1 MPFSADALLTQASY
15 TSWRLLLEYPMAGSR
30 KLGLPPMP
38 VSTILTPNERMR
50 VDAAAQGLYSALHR
64 ESLDEVIAD
73 LRERRAGAVLVS
85 IARYGLHS
93 SARMAAMVREF
104 PRIPAMA
111 LLTEVQY
118 TTPQSVL
125 ALGQLGVRI
134 LIDARQPSGWQ
145 TLRDIL
151 TAERSNDLQ
160 RTALGH
166 LSADLTSAPNDCWRF
181 FEVLFSQTPQVHTV
195 RQLSRQLC
203 ILPSTLMSRF
213 FRAQLPPPKR
223 YLALARLIRAAR
235 LFENPGLSVASVAN
249 YLDYSSPQ
257 SFGRHIRTMMKMSP
271 VHFREVYDGAGML
284 LYFREQLILPYVHIL
299 CSFRPA
305 VTYPGWVTR
314 QQKLELRLRQSMRR

>member
-1 MPFSADALLTQASY
+1 MAS
-15 TSWRLLLEYPMAGSR
+15 SKSVP
-30 KLGLPPMP
+30 PPMP
-38 VSTILTPNERMR
+38 VTTMLTPGERAR

-104 PRIPAMA
+104 PRVPAMA
-111 LLTEVQY
+111 LLTETQY
-118 TTPQSVL
+118 TTPQSL
-125 ALGQLGVRI
+125 LSLGQMGVRI

-151 TAERSNDLQ
+151 AAERSNDLQ
-160 RTALGH
+160 RTVLGY
-166 LSADLTSAPNDCWRF
+166 LSADLTGAPPDCWRF
-181 FEVLFSQTPQVHTV
+181 FELLFSHSPRVHNV

-213 FRAQLPPPKR
+213 FRAHLPPPKR
-223 YLALARLIRAAR
+223 YLALARLIRAAK

-257 SFGRHIRTMMKMSP
+257 SFGRHVRAMMHMSP
-271 VHFREVYDGAGML
+271 VDFRERYDGAGML
-284 LYFREQLILPYVHIL
+284 LYFREQLVLPYLEALRV
-299 CSFRPA
+299 FRPA
-305 VTYPGWVTR
+305 AAPPGWIKRQRNLDARSRSRVTP
-314 QQKLELRLRQSMRR
+314 KA

>member
-1 MPFSADALLTQASY
+1 
-15 TSWRLLLEYPMAGSR
+15 
-30 KLGLPPMP
+30 MP
-38 VSTILTPNERMR
+38 VSTVLTPGERAR
-50 VDAAAQGLYSALHR
+50 VDAAAQGLYPVLHR

-85 IARYGLHS
+85 IAKYGLYT

-104 PRIPAMA
+104 PRVPAMA
-111 LLTEVQY
+111 LLTESQY

-151 TAERSNDLQ
+151 VAERSSDLQ
-160 RTALGH
+160 RTALGY
-166 LSADLTSAPNDCWRF
+166 LSSDLAGAPTDCWRF
-181 FEVLFSQTPQVHTV
+181 FELLFSTNPQIHTV
-195 RQLSRQLC
+195 RQLSRHLA

-213 FRAQLPPPKR
+213 FRAHLPPPKR
-223 YLALARLIRAAR
+223 YLALARLIRAAK
-235 LFENPGLSVASVAN
+235 LFENPGISIASVAN

-271 VHFREVYDGAGML
+271 VNFRQRYDGSGMLQHFRE
-284 LYFREQLILPYVHIL
+284 ELILPYVGIL
-299 CSFRPA
+299 RSFKPA
-305 VTYPGWVTR
+305 VTCPGWITR
-314 QQKLELRLRQSMRR
+314 QKNLDKQLNRQSKV

>member
-1 MPFSADALLTQASY
+1 MP
-15 TSWRLLLEYPMAGSR
+15 GSI
-30 KLGLPPMP
+30 KPGLPPMP
-38 VSTILTPNERMR
+38 VSTMLTPTERAR
-50 VDAAAQGLYSALHR
+50 VDAAAEGLYSALHR
-64 ESLDEVIAD
+64 ESLDEVLAD
-73 LRERRAGAVLVS
+73 LRERRAAAVLVS

-104 PRIPAMA
+104 PRVPAMA
-111 LLTEVQY
+111 LLTETQY
-118 TTPQSVL
+118 TTPQSLL

-166 LSADLTSAPNDCWRF
+166 LSADLAGAPNDCWRF
-181 FEVLFSQTPQVHTV
+181 FELLFSYSPQVHTI

-213 FRAQLPPPKR
+213 FRAHLPPPKR
-223 YLALARLIRAAR
+223 YLALAKLIRAAR
-235 LFENPGLSVASVAN
+235 LFENPGLSIASVSN

-257 SFGRHIRTMMKMSP
+257 SFGRHIRTIMKMSP
-271 VHFREVYDGAGML
+271 VAFRERYDGAGMFQL
-284 LYFREQLILPYVHIL
+284 FREELILPYVEIL
-299 CSFRPA
+299 RVFRPA

-314 QQKLELRLRQSMRR
+314 QRNLDSRIRRG